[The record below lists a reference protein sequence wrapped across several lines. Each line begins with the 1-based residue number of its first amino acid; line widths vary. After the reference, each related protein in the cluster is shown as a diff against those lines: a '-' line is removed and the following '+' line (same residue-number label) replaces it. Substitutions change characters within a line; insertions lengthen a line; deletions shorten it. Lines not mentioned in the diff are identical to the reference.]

1 MRVAIFGG
9 SFNPPHIGH
18 QLAALYVLETHAV
31 DALWFVPT
39 FEHPFDKPLIPF
51 SERAEMCRLAAAAL
65 GARASVSDIE
75 ARLGGPSHTL
85 RTVER
90 LRLDRPGA
98 RFSLVIGAD
107 LVPEVDGWHGSGEL
121 RKAVD
126 FIVVNRSGHGADQSI
141 LPAMPAVSSTAIRD
155 ALENGRD
162 VSRWVARSVLDY
174 IGSRGLYGAA
184 APPNQS

>member
-18 QLAALYVLETHAV
+18 QLAALYVLETHAI
-31 DALWFVPT
+31 DALWFLPT
-39 FEHPFDKPLIPF
+39 FEHPFDKPLIAF
-51 SERAEMCRLAAAAL
+51 SERSAMCRLIAAAL
-65 GARASVSDIE
+65 GPRASVSDIE

-90 LRLDRPGA
+90 LRQDFPEA

-107 LVPEVDGWHGSGEL
+107 LVSEVDGWHGSREL

-126 FIVVNRSGHGADQSI
+126 FIVVNRSGHGAGDGH
-141 LPAMPAVSSTAIRD
+141 LPAMPAISSTEIRNS
-155 ALENGRD
+155 LQHGGN
-162 VSRWVARSVLDY
+162 VSCWVPRSVLDY

-184 APPNQS
+184 APNPT